1 MSTRPNCVVCDQP
14 IEGQVY
20 TLGGRTYDAEH
31 YQRLARVNRA
41 AIGPLLFTIGAVV
54 IFAAVVA
61 VLAGATNLTL
71 TGTPLVVA
79 GVILALVPALLWL
92 GGVYQQDRLEP
103 GAKRDVIGGFFLG
116 ALVGAGGGGAG

>member
-41 AIGPLLFTIGAVV
+41 AVGPLLCTIGAVV

-61 VLAGATNLTL
+61 LVDGATNLTL
-71 TGTPLVVA
+71 TGTPLVMA

-92 GGVYQQDRLEP
+92 VAFYQQDRLEP
-103 GAKRDVIGGFFLG
+103 EPKQYVIGVFI
-116 ALVGAGGGGAG
+116 